1 MKARTAIKV
10 TFRVEGGL
18 LRTATGREAQT
29 IVALVNAGRRG
40 ITSLDTF
47 KAGWAVRLG
56 AYVFDLK
63 KMGVAITTTR
73 EPHEGGNHGRYT
85 LACRV
90 EIVEISGADA
100 AELKVAA

>member
-1 MKARTAIKV
+1 MKSRTAIQV
-10 TFRVEGGL
+10 TFRVESGL
-18 LRTATGREAQT
+18 IKAATGREAQCL
-29 IVALVNAGRRG
+29 IALFNAGSKG
-40 ITSLDTF
+40 ITSLETF

-63 KMGVAITTTR
+63 RMGVAITTTR
-73 EPHEGGNHGRYT
+73 EPHEGDNHGRYT

-100 AELKVAA
+100 AELAVAA